1 MSKPHSSEAL
11 RANSIQGIID
21 ALAADIERSV
31 AVDNT
36 RFELLAASAQYGSID
51 EYRVAAIINR
61 EPPQEPLQWMRDHGV
76 ENAHR
81 YVRIAPHEEMNFLGR
96 LCFPLRQ
103 DSLLLGYLWLID
115 DPQIGE
121 TIINRAEVAVHEL
134 VSLLSET
141 HEDLQ
146 ALVLRN
152 REVYAQ
158 ILDPDTGSAGLDA
171 ASSSGILQEAGRLM
185 IAVHRLAAR
194 SEAGQLKGAIE
205 VDEIERELVGYSFSS
220 PFVFGIERDL
230 LWTITRRTTGQ
241 KIDVPIREL
250 SNVLNRRGV
259 RVEGVGYATV
269 PEPAAIFVSSRKAE
283 FSLRISALLET
294 TEPCAWEDLGTWKL
308 FFGLPL
314 TYETVY
320 ELSAGAQKLL
330 EHQNSEL
337 WVSVLQYLESG
348 RRIKEACER
357 LIVHRTTLH
366 YRLNRAQEVMGQSLL
381 EEGWES
387 LSLHAALRLHQALEQ
402 ST

>member
-1 MSKPHSSEAL
+1 MQ
-11 RANSIQGIID
+11 RIID
-21 ALAADIERSV
+21 ALADDIERSV

-76 ENAHR
+76 ETAHR

-103 DSLLLGYLWLID
+103 DSLLLGFLWLID
-115 DPQIGE
+115 DPEIGDAI
-121 TIINRAEVAVHEL
+121 THRVEVAVHEL

-146 ALVLRN
+146 TLVLRN

-158 ILDPDTGSAGLDA
+158 ILDPDSGSAGLEA
-171 ASSSGILQEAGRLM
+171 ATTAGILPENGRLT
-185 IAVHRLAAR
+185 IAVQRLVT
-194 SEAGQLKGAIE
+194 SPGADPLNVAMK

-220 PFVFGIERDL
+220 AFVFGLERDL
-230 LWTITRRTTGQ
+230 LWTITRRPTSQ
-241 KIDVPIREL
+241 KINVSIREL
-250 SNVLNRRGV
+250 NNVLNRRGI
-259 RVEGVGYATV
+259 RVGGVGYATV
-269 PEPAAIFVSSRKAE
+269 PDLTALFESSKRAE
-283 FSLRISALLET
+283 FSLRIAALLES
-294 TEPCAWEDLGTWKL
+294 TEPCAWGDLGSWKL

-314 TYETVY
+314 TRETVY
-320 ELSAGAQKLL
+320 ELSTGAQKLL

-337 WVSVLQYLESG
+337 WVSVLEYLESG

-381 EEGWES
+381 DEGWES